1 MGKSILELKAEFA
14 CMCVR
19 EKNNSFEIDV
29 IILRFIRNANLPFK
43 KYFKF
48 AELLTKK
55 SFSLYFRNHP
65 KNGEGSKLRRHRKY
79 MRKNN

>member
-1 MGKSILELKAEFA
+1 MEKSIRERKAEFV
-14 CMCVR
+14 CICVR

-29 IILRFIRNANLPFK
+29 INLRFIKNVDIPFK
-43 KYFKF
+43 KDFEF

-55 SFSLYFRNHP
+55 SFFFYFRNCP

-79 MRKNN
+79 MRKSN